1 MPYFGRRSRERLA
14 TCHSDLR
21 TIAKDAIKIVDFSI
35 VFGRRTLEEQ
45 ANLYAR
51 GRTVPGDIVT
61 WAAPGES
68 RHNDDPST
76 AFDFAPWPEMYDAVD
91 WKFGLICGVL
101 WKCAIDRDIEI
112 EFLPEKGDYGHV
124 QLRRP

>member
-14 TCHSDLR
+14 TCHSDLQ

-76 AFDFAPWPEMYDAVD
+76 AFDFAPW
-91 WKFGLICGVL
+91 
-101 WKCAIDRDIEI
+101 KCAIDRDIEI